1 VKPSSGHHDFIFE
14 IIQVV
19 YYMIKMEQINTVRK
33 FHLARSFLGRGLYFT
48 AAYWVDGMMVD
59 TGCAYT
65 VQELLTSLKGYQIDY
80 IVSTH
85 SHEDHIAGNAALQNI
100 YGADV
105 MAHPLALPVLSD
117 PRGRQSLALYQRLMW
132 GYPDPSKGKA
142 IGEFVQTKN
151 HRFTVIHT
159 PGHSPDHICLYEPK
173 EGWLFS
179 GDLFVGGQD
188 RALRADYNIWRII
201 ESLEKV
207 AVMDISILFPG
218 SGNIRKNPHN
228 EIIGKIEYLKEL
240 GERILSH
247 YRQGLSYSQIRR
259 KLLGPEIAIAYV
271 TLGHFSGTNLIRS
284 FIEDQ
289 PHMNDTKEGTE

>member
-1 VKPSSGHHDFIFE
+1 
-14 IIQVV
+14 
-19 YYMIKMEQINTVRK
+19 MIKVEQINAVRK
-33 FHLARSFLGRGLYFT
+33 FQMARSFLGRGFYST

-65 VQELLTSLKGYQIDY
+65 VQELLTSLKEYQVDY
-80 IVSTH
+80 IVNTH

-105 MAHPLALPVLSD
+105 MAHHLALPILAD

-142 IGEFVQTKN
+142 IGEFVETKN
-151 HRFTVIHT
+151 YRFTVIHT

-188 RALRADYNIWRII
+188 RILRADYNIWLII
-201 ESLEKV
+201 ASLERV
-207 AVMDISILFPG
+207 AAMDISILFPG
-218 SGNIRKNPHN
+218 SGNIRKNPKN
-228 EIIGKIEYLKEL
+228 EITDKIEYLNEL
-240 GERILSH
+240 GELILSH

-259 KLLGPEIAIAYV
+259 TLLGTEIAIAYF
-271 TLGHFSGTNLIRS
+271 TLGHFSGANLIRS
-284 FIEDQ
+284 FIEDK
-289 PHMNDTKEGTE
+289 PHLNDTKESARIHATST

>member
-1 VKPSSGHHDFIFE
+1 
-14 IIQVV
+14 
-19 YYMIKMEQINTVRK
+19 MIKVEEINEVRK
-33 FHLARSFLGRGLYFT
+33 FQMARSFFGRGFYFT

-65 VQELLTSLKGYQIDY
+65 VQELLTSLKGYQVNY
-80 IVSTH
+80 TVNTH

-105 MAHPLALPVLSD
+105 VAHPLALPVLAD
-117 PRGRQSLALYQRLMW
+117 PRERQSLGLYQKFLW

-151 HRFTVIHT
+151 HRFEVIHT

-173 EGWLFS
+173 KGWLFS

-188 RALRADYNIWRII
+188 RALRADYNIWLTIT
-201 ESLEKV
+201 SLEKV
-207 AVMDISILFPG
+207 AAMDISILFPG
-218 SGNIRKNPHN
+218 SGNIRKNPKN
-228 EIIGKIEYLKEL
+228 EIIDKIEYLKEL

-259 KLLGPEIAIAYV
+259 TLLGTEIAIAYF

-289 PHMNDTKEGTE
+289 PHMNDTIKGAR

>member
-1 VKPSSGHHDFIFE
+1 
-14 IIQVV
+14 
-19 YYMIKMEQINTVRK
+19 MIKVEQINAVRK
-33 FHLARSFLGRGLYFT
+33 FQMARSFLGRGLYFT

-65 VQELLTSLKGYQIDY
+65 VRELFTSLKGYQVDF
-80 IVSTH
+80 IVNTH
-85 SHEDHIAGNAALQNI
+85 SHEDHIAGNAVLQTI

-105 MAHPLALPVLSD
+105 MAHPLALPVLAD
-117 PRGRQSLALYQRLMW
+117 PRGRQSLALYQKLMW
-132 GYPDPSKGKA
+132 GYSDPSQGKA
-142 IGEFVQTKN
+142 IGEFVETNN
-151 HRFTVIHT
+151 HRFKVIHT

-188 RALRADYNIWRII
+188 RALRADYNIWII
-201 ESLEKV
+201 IASLEKV
-207 AVMDISILFPG
+207 AAMDISILFPG

-247 YRQGLSYSQIRR
+247 YRQGLSYNQIRR
-259 KLLGPEIAIAYV
+259 KLLGPEIAIAYF
-271 TLGHFSGTNLIRS
+271 TLGHFTGTNLIRS

-289 PHMNDTKEGTE
+289 PHMNDTKEGAR

>member
-1 VKPSSGHHDFIFE
+1 M
-14 IIQVV
+14 IQA
-19 YYMIKMEQINTVRK
+19 EQINAVRK
-33 FHLARSFLGRGLYFT
+33 FQMARSFLSRNLYFT

-65 VQELLTSLKGYQIDY
+65 VQELLTSLKGYRVDY
-80 IVSTH
+80 IVNTH

-105 MAHPLALPVLSD
+105 MAHPLALSVLAD
-117 PRGRQSLALYQRLMW
+117 PRGRQSLALYQKLMW
-132 GYPDPSKGKA
+132 GYPDPSQGKA
-142 IGEFVQTKN
+142 IGEFVETNN

-159 PGHSPDHICLYEPK
+159 PGHSSDHICLYEPK

-188 RALRADYNIWRII
+188 RALRADYNIWLMI

-207 AVMDISILFPG
+207 AAMDISILFPG

-259 KLLGPEIAIAYV
+259 TLLGSEIAIAYF
-271 TLGHFSGTNLIRS
+271 TLGHFTGTNLIRS

-289 PHMNDTKEGTE
+289 PHMNDTKKGAR

>member
-1 VKPSSGHHDFIFE
+1 M
-14 IIQVV
+14 IQV
-19 YYMIKMEQINTVRK
+19 EQINAVRK
-33 FHLARSFLGRGLYFT
+33 FQMARSFLGRGLYFT

-65 VQELLTSLKGYQIDY
+65 VQELVTSLKGYQVDY
-80 IVSTH
+80 IVNTH

-105 MAHPLALPVLSD
+105 MAHPLALPVLAD
-117 PRGRQSLALYQRLMW
+117 PRGRQSLALYQKLMW
-132 GYPDPSKGKA
+132 GYPDPSRGKA
-142 IGEFVQTKN
+142 IGEFVETKN
-151 HRFTVIHT
+151 YRFTVIHT

-188 RALRADYNIWRII
+188 RALRADYNIWLII

-207 AVMDISILFPG
+207 AAMDICILFPG
-218 SGNIRKNPHN
+218 SGNIRKTPHN

-240 GERILSH
+240 GERILALYS
-247 YRQGLSYSQIRR
+247 QGLSYSQIRR

-271 TLGHFSGTNLIRS
+271 TLGHFNGKNLIRS

-289 PHMNDTKEGTE
+289 PHMNDIKEGE

>member
-1 VKPSSGHHDFIFE
+1 
-14 IIQVV
+14 
-19 YYMIKMEQINTVRK
+19 MIKVEQINAVRK
-33 FHLARSFLGRGLYFT
+33 FQMARSFLGRGLYFT

-65 VQELLTSLKGYQIDY
+65 VQELLTSLKGYQVDY
-80 IVSTH
+80 IVNTH

-105 MAHPLALPVLSD
+105 MAHPLALPVLAD
-117 PRGRQSLALYQRLMW
+117 PRGRQSLALYQKLMW
-132 GYPDPSKGKA
+132 GYPDPSQGKA
-142 IGEFVQTKN
+142 IGEFVETNN

-159 PGHSPDHICLYEPK
+159 PGHSSDHICLYEPK

-188 RALRADYNIWRII
+188 RALRADYNIWLMI

-207 AVMDISILFPG
+207 AAMDISILFPG
-218 SGNIRKNPHN
+218 SGNIRKNPQN
-228 EIIGKIEYLKEL
+228 EIIDKIEYLKEL

-259 KLLGPEIAIAYV
+259 TLLGPEIAIAYF
-271 TLGHFSGTNLIRS
+271 TLGHFTGTNLIRS

-289 PHMNDTKEGTE
+289 PHMNDTKKGAR

>member
-1 VKPSSGHHDFIFE
+1 M
-14 IIQVV
+14 IQA
-19 YYMIKMEQINTVRK
+19 EQINAVRK
-33 FHLARSFLGRGLYFT
+33 FQMARSFLSRNLYFT

-65 VQELLTSLKGYQIDY
+65 VQELLTSLKGYQVDY
-80 IVSTH
+80 IVNTH
-85 SHEDHIAGNAALQNI
+85 SHEDHIAGNAALQKI

-105 MAHPLALPVLSD
+105 MAHPLALPVLAD
-117 PRGRQSLALYQRLMW
+117 PRGKQPLHFYQRLMW

-142 IGEFVQTKN
+142 IGVFLETRN
-151 HRFTVIHT
+151 HRFTVINT

-188 RALRADYNIWRII
+188 RTLRADYNIWLII
-201 ESLEKV
+201 ASLEKV
-207 AVMDISILFPG
+207 AEMDIYILFPG

-228 EIIGKIEYLKEL
+228 EIIGKIEYLKKL
-240 GERILSH
+240 GEHILSY

-259 KLLGPEIAIAYV
+259 TLLGPEIAIAYF

-289 PHMNDTKEGTE
+289 PHMNDTKKMAR

>member
-1 VKPSSGHHDFIFE
+1 
-14 IIQVV
+14 
-19 YYMIKMEQINTVRK
+19 MIKVEQINAVRK
-33 FHLARSFLGRGLYFT
+33 FQMARSFLGRGLYFT

-65 VQELLTSLKGYQIDY
+65 VQELATSLKGYQVDF
-80 IVSTH
+80 IVNTH
-85 SHEDHIAGNAALQNI
+85 SHEDHIAGNATLQNI
-100 YGADV
+100 YGADI
-105 MAHPLALPVLSD
+105 MAHPLALPVLAD
-117 PRGRQSLALYQRLMW
+117 PRGRQSLALYQKLMW

-142 IGEFVQTKN
+142 IGEFVNTKN

-188 RALRADYNIWRII
+188 RALRADYNIWLMIA
-201 ESLEKV
+201 SLEKV
-207 AVMDISILFPG
+207 AAMDISILFPG

-228 EIIGKIEYLKEL
+228 KITGKIEYLKEL

-247 YRQGLSYSQIRR
+247 YRQKSSYSKIRR
-259 KLLGPEIAIAYV
+259 TLLGPERAITCI
-271 TLGHFSGTNLIRS
+271 TLDHFSGTNLIRS
-284 FIEDQ
+284 YIEDQ
-289 PHMNDTKEGTE
+289 PHMNDTKGEAE

>member
-1 VKPSSGHHDFIFE
+1 
-14 IIQVV
+14 
-19 YYMIKMEQINTVRK
+19 
-33 FHLARSFLGRGLYFT
+33 
-48 AAYWVDGMMVD
+48 MMVD

-65 VQELLTSLKGYQIDY
+65 VQKLVTSLKGYQVDY
-80 IVSTH
+80 IVNTH

-105 MAHPLALPVLSD
+105 MAHPLALPVLAD
-117 PRGRQSLALYQRLMW
+117 PRGRQSLALYQKLLW
-132 GYPDPSKGKA
+132 SYPDPSKGKA
-142 IGEFVQTKN
+142 IGECVETKN

-188 RALRADYNIWRII
+188 RALWADYNIWLII
-201 ESLEKV
+201 ASLEKV
-207 AVMDISILFPG
+207 AAMDISILFPG

-247 YRQGLSYSQIRR
+247 YRQGLGYSQIRR
-259 KLLGPEIAIAYV
+259 TLLGSEIAIAYF
-271 TLGHFSGTNLIRS
+271 TLGHFTGTNLIRS

-289 PHMNDTKEGTE
+289 PHMNDTKEGAE